1 MSNDIDI
8 EKDKGC
14 RTNIAKVNT
23 DTHDIIARYE
33 FSDLEDHIVV
43 KLLNKAGGGDKHFL
57 HINGNIHM
65 VWNPAQV
72 KRACQEEGVSPASAR
87 QLLNQIHYS
96 GHSDVFQQ

>member
-1 MSNDIDI
+1 
-8 EKDKGC
+8 
-14 RTNIAKVNT
+14 
-23 DTHDIIARYE
+23 
-33 FSDLEDHIVV
+33 
-43 KLLNKAGGGDKHFL
+43 
-57 HINGNIHM
+57 M